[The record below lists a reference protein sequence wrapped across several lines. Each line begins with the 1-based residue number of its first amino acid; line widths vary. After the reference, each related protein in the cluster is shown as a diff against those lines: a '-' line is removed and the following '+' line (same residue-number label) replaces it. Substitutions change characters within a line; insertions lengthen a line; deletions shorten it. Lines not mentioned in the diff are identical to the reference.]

1 MSLVRIFLLVLVCCA
16 SVTGVTT
23 AQEVSV
29 QEGNETET
37 PEPTDEYVGQVDNTL
52 YVVESGFENGT
63 WYVVVES
70 KLPAGS
76 LVMLSDNTVSVPD
89 GGGFVSVPTKQV
101 RVERGKTKIR
111 FNLESRN
118 GYVGISTSNGAGRI
132 GVGDAGYAFVSGPYS
147 AGDVRNVGIA
157 GVASGVGAVA
167 VLAVLTVRGRKR
179 EAERVL

>member
-1 MSLVRIFLLVLVCCA
+1 MSLVRIFFLSLIVCA

-29 QEGNETET
+29 QEENVTET
-37 PEPTDEYVGQVDNTL
+37 PEPTAEYVGQVDNTL

-70 KLPAGS
+70 KLPTGS
-76 LVMLSDNTVSVPD
+76 LIVLSDNTVREPD
-89 GGGFVSVPTKQV
+89 EGGFVTVPTK
-101 RVERGKTKIR
+101 RVKVDRGKTKVT
-111 FNLESRN
+111 FNLESRS

-132 GVGDAGYAFVSGPYS
+132 GVGDAGASFVSGPYS
-147 AGDVRNVGIA
+147 AGDVRNVGLA

-167 VLAVLTVRGRKR
+167 LLAVLTVRGRKR